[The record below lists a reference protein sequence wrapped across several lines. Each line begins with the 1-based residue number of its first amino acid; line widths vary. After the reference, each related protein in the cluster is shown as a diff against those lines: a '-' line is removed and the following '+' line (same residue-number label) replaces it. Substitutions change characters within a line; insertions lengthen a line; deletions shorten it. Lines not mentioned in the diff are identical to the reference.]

1 MTRATSRARAALLAL
16 AGLAALVVL
25 VLLAAPAPAAAAP
38 KPKKEGPPP
47 PVKPKIFVSTPSGGV
62 IAVPPNGEDADSE
75 EADVDSLLGGLPRT
89 YQMLVRRFQTM
100 SPADSMGDG
109 AYRFAEA
116 AFVAGKFDDA
126 GKGYVDFARR
136 YPRNLRV
143 NDALST
149 MLLIKEA
156 RDFEDRPLLLYAR
169 GRAYRDAGLPDSATA
184 VLTDAA
190 QRYPGAK
197 VRDHVRLMLAELAQE
212 RGDHAQALQWA
223 VAAADTATKSRL
235 APYALKIAAESSLAL
250 GEPPQKAL
258 AYYKTILEK
267 YPQSPV
273 TPEARS
279 RALAI
284 RKRMPQ

>member
-1 MTRATSRARAALLAL
+1 MSRAASRAFAALPT
-16 AGLAALVVL
+16 LAALAAL
-25 VLLAAPAPAAAAP
+25 ITLAAIGAPDPAAA
-38 KPKKEGPPP
+38 KPKSNKEGPPA
-47 PVKPKIFVSTPSGGV
+47 KPKIFVSTPGGV
-62 IAVPPNGEDADSE
+62 MAVPPNGEDADSDE
-75 EADVDSLLGGLPRT
+75 VDVDSLLGALPRT

-109 AYRFAEA
+109 AYNLAEG

-126 GKGYVDFARR
+126 GKGYLDFARR

-156 RDFEDRPLLLYAR
+156 RDFEDQPLLLYAR
-169 GRAYRDAGLPDSATA
+169 GRAYRDAGQPDSATA
-184 VLTDAA
+184 ILTTAA
-190 QRYPGAK
+190 RRYPGAK
-197 VRDHVRLMLAELAQE
+197 VRDHVHLMLAELAQA
-212 RGDHAQALQWA
+212 RGDHAGALQWA
-223 VAAADTATKSRL
+223 VAAADTASKSRL

-258 AYYKTILEK
+258 AYYKAILEK

-279 RALAI
+279 RAIAI

>member
-1 MTRATSRARAALLAL
+1 VRRATLDAVAALLAL
-16 AGLAALVVL
+16 A
-25 VLLAAPAPAAAAP
+25 LLGASVAPGPAAAEP
-38 KPKKEGPPP
+38 KPKNEGPPP
-47 PVKPKIFVSTPSGGV
+47 AKPKIMISTPGGNV
-62 IAVPPNGEDADSE
+62 IAVPPDGEDPDSE
-75 EADVDSLLGGLPRT
+75 GADVDSLLGGLPRT

-100 SPADSMGDG
+100 SPADSLGNG
-109 AYRFAEA
+109 AYRLAET
-116 AFVAGKFDDA
+116 AFTSGKFDDA
-126 GKGYVDFARR
+126 GKGYLDFARR

-156 RDFEDRPLLLYAR
+156 RDFEDQPLLLYAR
-169 GRAYRDAGLPDSATA
+169 GRAFREAGQPDSAVA
-184 VLTDAA
+184 VLTVAA

-197 VRDHVRLMLAELAQE
+197 VRDHVRLMLAEIAQA
-212 RGDHAQALQWA
+212 RGDHAHALQWA
-223 VAAADTATKSRL
+223 VAAADTAGKSRL

-258 AYYKTILEK
+258 GYYKAILEK